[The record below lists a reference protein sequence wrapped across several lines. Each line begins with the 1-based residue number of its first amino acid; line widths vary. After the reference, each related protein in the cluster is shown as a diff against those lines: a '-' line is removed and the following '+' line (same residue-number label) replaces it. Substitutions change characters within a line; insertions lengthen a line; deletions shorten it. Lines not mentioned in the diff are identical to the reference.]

1 MIKRW
6 FCSINQEKAAIVI
19 MLIALL
25 LPLYEMMILF
35 PAMEADE
42 ENKRQELSRLE
53 ARLAEV
59 KQFQDAHSQPELY
72 IKELSDKEQRLLLQ
86 VPEKINTSK
95 FLAELQKL
103 AVIKGVT
110 LGVVRPAREERSG
123 GFSNALISVTLR
135 GGYFQLMDFIKAVE
149 HGSMSVY
156 IDSLSILSQGD
167 KLECGIG
174 LRIFSQG

>member
-42 ENKRQELSRLE
+42 ENKRQELSSLE

-59 KQFQDAHSQPELY
+59 KQFQDAHS
-72 IKELSDKEQRLLLQ
+72 
-86 VPEKINTSK
+86 
-95 FLAELQKL
+95 
-103 AVIKGVT
+103 
-110 LGVVRPAREERSG
+110 
-123 GFSNALISVTLR
+123 
-135 GGYFQLMDFIKAVE
+135 
-149 HGSMSVY
+149 
-156 IDSLSILSQGD
+156 
-167 KLECGIG
+167 
-174 LRIFSQG
+174 